1 MEMKRYDNV
10 LRLILFQKEFYCNYL
25 TKRQSILTLM
35 LLAIKR
41 RKNSWFCNGLSEKF
55 WTKKN
60 KKRSIRSC
68 RRFCRNTGW
77 WELVWTQYDD
87 KRFKETFRISR
98 VTFKYILAEI
108 LVNIEKQHT
117 AEERLGLE
125 MRLAIC

>member
-1 MEMKRYDNV
+1 MDY
-10 LRLILFQKEFYCNYL
+10 QKIFNE
-25 TKRQSILTLM
+25 
-35 LLAIKR
+35 
-41 RKNSWFCNGLSEKF
+41 
-55 WTKKN
+55 KN
-60 KKRSIRSC
+60 KKKSITSC
-68 RRFCRNTGW
+68 RRFCRSTGW

-125 MRLAIC
+125 MRLAICLYKLSQKDYNYLFQK